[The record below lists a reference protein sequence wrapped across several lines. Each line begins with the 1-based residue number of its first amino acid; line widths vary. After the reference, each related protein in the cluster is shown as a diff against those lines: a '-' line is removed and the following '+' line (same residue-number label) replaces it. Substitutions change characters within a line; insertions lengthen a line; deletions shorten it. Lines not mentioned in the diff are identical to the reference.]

1 MAKEKTAEKTVDL
14 GCIYDFIP
22 MIQEKLGGM
31 CPREDVLREILNAYT
46 TGLMKSINTALRF
59 RYVEVARKFNP
70 SLPTAQECY
79 DFAKTAEEDTDEVD
93 CDDFEEEFA
102 KFLADR
108 RDILP
113 KGEGFSDLD
122 LYRAALH
129 FNGWQ
134 KRKLMK
140 DAKSGTVQE
149 DFQIILGDGAYID
162 LDPSMSL
169 KPSFAVKAGERVKLI
184 IIKED

>member
-59 RYVEVARKFNP
+59 RYVEAARKFNP
-70 SLPTAQECY
+70 LLPTAQECY

-93 CDDFEEEFA
+93 CDDFEDEFA
-102 KFLADR
+102 KFHAKQGLKLFIFTILADTLGALTGFGW
-108 RDILP
+108 ILSLMRFYFIY
-113 KGEGFSDLD
+113 KGMSN
-122 LYRAALH
+122 A
-129 FNGWQ
+129 FNGVEEP
-134 KRKLMK
+134 LP
-140 DAKSGTVQE
+140 
-149 DFQIILGDGAYID
+149 YI
-162 LDPSMSL
+162 
-169 KPSFAVKAGERVKLI
+169 GNI
-184 IIKED
+184 GN